1 MFAQLEYKIL
11 EELKFGDPDNPGT
24 WLRLEESE
32 RGTIV
37 IKHWS
42 TLSKQWNVMY
52 RYNVE
57 ENWEKWKRLSCR
69 FTQSEEIAKKPKGRG
84 KSRARGKNSKT
95 C

>member
-11 EELKFGDPDNPGT
+11 EELKFGDPDKPGT

-32 RGTIV
+32 RGTKV
-37 IKHWS
+37 IRHWS

-69 FTQSEEIAKKPKGRG
+69 FIQSEEITKKPKGRG